1 MPETSNRVQQSE
13 AVVDG
18 NPTSTLAGDLSV
30 EPVTGRTLRGMR
42 FSLPQLQL
50 GRFSGLF
57 IFVGIFCVFAL
68 WVPDSFLTASTWKT
82 IAQGQAITAFLAI
95 AILFPLAAGAFDL
108 SAAQNMGFSALVC
121 GALMSRE
128 TQLDLVPAVALTL
141 LVGATIGALNGLL
154 VGIVKLDSFIATL
167 GTTSLLVGAAAIVG
181 NGEYLGPLPGSLTF
195 LTSGALFGVPVLTV
209 YVIVIAFLGW
219 YVLEHTPLG
228 RRVYATGANRD
239 AARLAGIRTTRF
251 TFWSFVICGTGAS
264 LAGVLLASNLNT
276 VNQSLGPQYLLPAFA
291 AAFLGTT
298 QLKPGRF
305 NVWGTLLAICLLGTG
320 VQGLQLAGA
329 DLWVTDVFNGVALI
343 GAISIALLMQ
353 RVRGKR
359 EVKAT
364 ENANNPA
371 QQRT

>member
-1 MPETSNRVQQSE
+1 MSETSKRVQLSE
-13 AVVDG
+13 AIADR
-18 NPTSTLAGDLSV
+18 NPTPTPAREQSPASATRATRQD
-30 EPVTGRTLRGMR
+30 TR
-42 FSLPQLQL
+42 FSLSQLQL
-50 GRFSGLF
+50 GKFSGLF
-57 IFVGIFCVFAL
+57 IFVVIFCVFAL
-68 WVPDSFLTASTWKT
+68 WVPDSFLTVSTWKT
-82 IAQGQAITAFLAI
+82 IAQGQAITALLAM
-95 AILFPLAAGAFDL
+95 AVLFPLAAGAFDL
-108 SAAQNMGFSALVC
+108 SAAQNMGFCALVC
-121 GALMSRE
+121 GALMSRDA
-128 TQLDLVPAVALTL
+128 QLDLVPAVALTL
-141 LVGATIGALNGLL
+141 LVGASIGALNGFL

-181 NGEYLGPLPGSLTF
+181 NGEYLGPLPSSLTS

-219 YVLEHTPLG
+219 YVLEHTPIG

-251 TFWSFVICGTGAS
+251 TFWSFVVCGTGAS

-343 GAISIALLMQ
+343 AAISIALLMQ
-353 RVRGKR
+353 RLRGKR

-364 ENANNPA
+364 EAANEPA

>member
-1 MPETSNRVQQSE
+1 MPETSNRVQQSD
-13 AVVDG
+13 AVVDR

-50 GRFSGLF
+50 GKFSGLF

-181 NGEYLGPLPGSLTF
+181 NGEYLGPLPGSLTS

-364 ENANNPA
+364 ETANNPA